1 MNSPNIDSISKSPLI
16 LEFTKVVF
24 ENFYHIT
31 FPVQEKQV
39 IDTSLVSNVSPTSF
53 QGSLV
58 SNQQMEIKSPEK
70 SNVRY
75 IEGRPMEVRGVLKLQ
90 PLFNDPS
97 ISLIECQGANT
108 PVIITRRG
116 MKQITKISLSSSEI
130 VSVLEEFTDKS
141 NIPLVEGV
149 VHVVSENLELKG
161 LYSDLIR
168 SNFVISRI

>member
-1 MNSPNIDSISKSPLI
+1 MNSLNINTISKSPLI
-16 LEFTKVVF
+16 LEFTESVF
-24 ENFYHIT
+24 ENFYHIS
-31 FPVQEKQV
+31 FPVPEKQV
-39 IDTSLVSNVSPTSF
+39 IDTSLVSNVSPNSF

-58 SNQQMEIKSPEK
+58 TNQLVEIKPPEK
-70 SNVRY
+70 SNVQY
-75 IEGRPMEVRGVLKLQ
+75 VEGRPVEVRGFLKLQ

-97 ISLIECQGANT
+97 ISLIECQGSNT
-108 PVIITRRG
+108 PIIITRRG
-116 MKQITKISLSSSEI
+116 MKQITKIILGSSEI
-130 VSVLEEFTDKS
+130 VSVLEEFTDRS